1 MPLNASVLI
10 SIYSSVRC
18 IYIVVLL
25 HFRRPLFRARLV
37 CSELE
42 ITVFYDGH
50 EEWKKAFIG
59 CHKLV
64 DKDVMHSLFYLLDNV
79 S

>member
-1 MPLNASVLI
+1 M
-10 SIYSSVRC
+10 
-18 IYIVVLL
+18 
-25 HFRRPLFRARLV
+25 